1 MHARVRHDHRPARRD
16 AVSFRAGDRVE
27 RGPVDADWPGWFEV
41 TDARGRRGRMPKGW
55 FDGDVAARDFDGRE
69 LEANAGD
76 SVRLIELSDGWWWAE
91 NQIGEKGWLPE
102 HALVIE
108 PGIK

>member
-1 MHARVRHDHRPARRD
+1 MHARLRHDHHPARRD
-16 AVSFRAGDRVE
+16 AVSFSAGERLA
-27 RGPVDADWPGWFEV
+27 RGPVDADWPGWIQV
-41 TDARGRRGRMPKGW
+41 TDSRGRSGRAPKS
-55 FDGDVAARDFDGRE
+55 FFEGDAAVRDFDGRE

-76 SVRLIELSDGWWWAE
+76 SVRLVELSDGWWLAE

-108 PGIK
+108 PGMK